1 MMLKFKQNPDERNQ
15 ESQRIK
21 RETDRWWAEATKP
34 REVERYRPDVWRSA
48 FVAAEIGGGGR
59 RCLVEE
65 GGGKSFGGFGERVEG
80 KGLVVGG
87 GASDSYQL
95 DGGGRLW

>member
-1 MMLKFKQNPDERNQ
+1 M
-15 ESQRIK
+15 
-21 RETDRWWAEATKP
+21 RETKKAKESKEKQTGGGQRRPNRARLREIGRMFGVRPSWWG
-34 REVERYRPDVWRSA
+34 
-48 FVAAEIGGGGR
+48 AEIGGGGR

-65 GGGKSFGGFGERVEG
+65 GGGKSFGGLGERVEG

-87 GASDSYQL
+87 GESDSYQL